1 MATTKDKVTK
11 TKQKKSKEVASMGTG
26 TVRLRAAQLKLN
38 NTDFG
43 GGRTEPKESRTYE
56 DKEVLRRDL
65 DINRR
70 NTNTSSTARN
80 AKGTTTTVNKK
91 GTPSGYRTQTKVT
104 KSDGTTYY
112 KEKKAP
118 YKYKTGGT
126 KTSKK

>member
-11 TKQKKSKEVASMGTG
+11 TKQKKSKEVASMSPSD
-26 TVRLRAAQLKLN
+26 VRVRASQLKLN
-38 NTDFG
+38 NKNFG
-43 GGRTEPKESRTYE
+43 LGRTEPKESRTYE